1 LFVTWRIE
9 CCILFCRLLGGLAR
23 LVSSMFQGLEHTAI
37 ASPDPKRLAE
47 WYVEHLEF
55 HINFEYAGNYFVKAQ
70 NGSMLEIIPSDG
82 APGPNE
88 MKTPGIRHFAIA
100 IDDFDAAYAQLQ
112 SKNVTFKA
120 EPFTNQGNKLVFFE
134 DADGNLCHLI
144 QREKPLP

>member
-1 LFVTWRIE
+1 
-9 CCILFCRLLGGLAR
+9 
-23 LVSSMFQGLEHTAI
+23 MFQGLEHTAI